1 MIEICIEYFQIL
13 LTMVD
18 VTPDGTSPS
27 DPTPAT
33 KDAIED
39 EEEIE
44 DSKPSFCLLV
54 KTWSIYY
61 ITLTFALL
69 AIFRFVAYSFGK
81 GKFYCCIFFLLWK
94 TSHYFCNVWLRYYL

>member
-1 MIEICIEYFQIL
+1 
-13 LTMVD
+13 MVD

-39 EEEIE
+39 EKKIE

-81 GKFYCCIFFLLWK
+81 GKFSCCFLCLCPTCTK
-94 TSHYFCNVWLRYYL
+94 KNYYASCN